1 MINDIIPS
9 IALVYHLVIHDLFAR
24 RCHVILSNLRAPG
37 EKDYKIPRGFL
48 FNVVTCANYTCEIW
62 GWILFSVAT
71 HTVAAGLF
79 TLTGALQMVQ
89 WAIAKHKRLIKVGGE
104 SCAP

>member
-1 MINDIIPS
+1 MPL
-9 IALVYHLVIHDLFAR
+9 AH

-48 FNVVTCANYTCEIW
+48 FNAVTCANYTCEIW

-89 WAIAKHKRLIKVGGE
+89 WAIAKHKRLIKVG
-104 SCAP
+104 